1 MILHCVFRWA
11 SIFPIS
17 FGGVPDLLV
26 FHLLLLL
33 LLIFNESLLLTK
45 YKIKIMFF
53 FLRKQT
59 PSLSFYCLNVSYHAY
74 YPKVGP
80 NVYITMKVKPSS

>member
-1 MILHCVFRWA
+1 MCSLQLYFLSFVFLILLGIMILHCVFRWA

-26 FHLLLLL
+26 FLLLLLL

-53 FLRKQT
+53 FFKKAN
-59 PSLSFYCLNVSYHAY
+59 PLSQFLLF
-74 YPKVGP
+74 KR
-80 NVYITMKVKPSS
+80 